1 MSSMSLKEV
10 EEHPADFVAKVEAG
24 ERLTLVCGGKTIA
37 DVVPRNGTD
46 AKADVTKKWASEEE
60 RLAAVEEFF
69 AVLDS
74 GLDLGGLRIEN
85 RDELYE
91 RD

>member
-1 MSSMSLKEV
+1 MSSVSLKEV

-24 ERLTLVCGGKTIA
+24 ERLTLVRGGKTLA
-37 DVVPRNGTD
+37 DVVPRNGASD
-46 AKADVTKKWASEEE
+46 EAGLPKKWATEEE
-60 RLAAVEEFF
+60 RLAAVEKFF
-69 AVLDS
+69 AVLDT